1 MFLIPAQ
8 NTILEFLGLG
18 PNKLVFN
25 EESGLGDDIC
35 YSLRL
40 AALRKIDSIQMF
52 SFAFESQVDYAATA
66 AKTI

>member
-40 AALRKIDSIQMF
+40 AALRQNRIHPDVF
-52 SFAFESQVDYAATA
+52 FFVFESQVD
-66 AKTI
+66 